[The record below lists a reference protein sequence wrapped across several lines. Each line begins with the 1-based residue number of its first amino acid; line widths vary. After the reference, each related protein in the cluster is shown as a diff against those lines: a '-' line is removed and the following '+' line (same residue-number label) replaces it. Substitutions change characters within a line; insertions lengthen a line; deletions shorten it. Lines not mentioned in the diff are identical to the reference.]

1 MKIVYEEGD
10 EVKLRRVEE
19 YSDPDDWGLTQ
30 EEYDALVQAQ
40 EDEVRFEIT
49 CEAADDYYDIIG
61 EDGTKVNAVSAY
73 NLMPDH
79 EYGEALALM
88 DL

>member
-19 YSDPDDWGLTQ
+19 FTDPDDWGLTQ
-30 EEYDALVQAQ
+30 EEYDDLVSCQG
-40 EDEVRFEIT
+40 DGVRFEIV
-49 CEAADDYYDIIG
+49 CESSDDYYDIISEEG
-61 EDGTKVNAVSAY
+61 MKVNAVSSY